1 MSKTAIFVDSNFFNG
16 ISSFVQNTNKK
27 EGNMERY
34 ESPKLG
40 MVDFYLYH
48 SMQDVLSSTKKY
60 SKGLFLFLNKDLQEN
75 LENYFALVESN
86 LTFETFPMVLKPSNQ
101 ESEFI
106 SKIENISKE
115 LNAQRNSEPKETNI
129 WFYITC
135 ILFVMVIA
143 LVLRHP
149 PESKDSLN
157 ALNFQIENQK
167 KEITLKSQ
175 QLQEVLQNLETQ
187 KNDVE
192 RIKTLKNIKIND
204 LETENNKLSSENAI
218 QVIKL
223 RNLNRELSQLKIDF
237 EGEKGKTEILEGK
250 LKGVEDKLLK
260 CENDLSSLTSSTNT
274 IIEDWKFK
282 FKNMETGF
290 KMCQSKKKI
299 LENSIEIEK
308 NK

>member
-86 LTFETFPMVLKPSNQ
+86 LKFETFPMVLKPSKK

-115 LNAQRNSEPKETNI
+115 LNAQRNSEPKATNI
-129 WFYITC
+129 WFFISC
-135 ILFVMVIA
+135 VLFVMVIG
-143 LVLRHP
+143 LVLRSP
-149 PESKDSLN
+149 PESKGTLK
-157 ALNFQIENQK
+157 ALDLQIENQK
-167 KEITLKSQ
+167 KEITLKSK
-175 QLQEVLQNLETQ
+175 QLQEVLQNLDSHE
-187 KNDVE
+187 NDVE

-223 RNLNRELSQLKIDF
+223 RNVNRELSQLKIDF
-237 EGEKGKTEILEGK
+237 EGEKRNTEILEGK
-250 LKGVEDKLLK
+250 LKGVQDKILQ
-260 CENDLSSLTSSTNT
+260 CENDLSSQTTSTNT

-282 FKNMETGF
+282 FKNIETGF
-290 KMCQSKKKI
+290 NMCQSKKKI